1 MIANQIGYYSLIL
14 GLLISVLI
22 CGVSIKDFN
31 NNNKQI
37 SQNTLSLSFLQLV
50 FVIVSFLSLILSF
63 INSDFS
69 NETVFNNSHTTKP
82 LFYKISG
89 AWGNHEGSL
98 LLWLLVLTLFI
109 FIFLIKS
116 REQPKKYRIL
126 TLLFQQVII
135 IGFFLFVLMTSNP
148 FNYLFP
154 IPLEGLGLNPILQD
168 PALAIHPP
176 ILYLGYVGTSIIFS
190 SSLAAVTQN
199 YISKEW
205 GKHIKKWILVSWIF
219 LTIGIMLGS
228 IWAYYEL
235 GWGGF
240 WFWDPVEN
248 VSLMPWLTLTA
259 LLHCI
264 VVLERK
270 ATLTSWVVILS
281 ITTFTLS
288 MCGTFL
294 VRSGILNSVH
304 TFANDPARGIF
315 ILIFLFVLITLSL
328 GIFFFFHKE
337 NNKSS
342 NNLFWLSRE
351 TSILINNWFMMYFLS
366 VILIGTVYP
375 IFLDVISSE
384 KISVGPPFYQKLIVP
399 FLIPFLLFM
408 SLGPRLKWIKSKIEN
423 KKSLIITFIISVMLT
438 FFIIKNL
445 TTDLLFY
452 TVLISAAFFLFFTTL
467 KELFIKKFNNVSQ
480 TVAHFGF
487 SLLILSILFNSI
499 LSSEIITN
507 IKIGEKYNYSKGEIF
522 FKKIEERKESNFNSI
537 IAYFEIKDE
546 NGKIIELK
554 PEIRVY
560 NQPIIITSEADIRT
574 TLLEDK
580 FLVMNLVKGNEY
592 FNIRYQVKP
601 FMVWIWISVLILSF
615 GGLISVLKKDMK
627 NKFNL
632 FIIITFLS
640 FCFVIFY
647 KGLNAPNTYA
657 PKISGKKHIP
667 IFKAKDFNSSL
678 YLNSK
683 KIFEEDI
690 FYIVNIWASWCV
702 PCRESTPLLME
713 LSKNQSVKLI
723 GINYRD
729 NLNNAKDF
737 INKFGN
743 PYSQVIID
751 NDGVHSIEFG
761 AYGVPRNF
769 YN

>member
-1 MIANQIGYYSLIL
+1 LLANQIGYYSLIL
-14 GLLISVLI
+14 GLLLSVLL

-31 NNNKQI
+31 KTNKQI
-37 SQNTLSLSFLQLV
+37 NQNILSLSFLQLV
-50 FVIVSFLSLILSF
+50 FVIVSFLSLIISF

-89 AWGNHEGSL
+89 TWGNHEGSL

-109 FIFLIKS
+109 FLFLIKS

-126 TLLFQQVII
+126 TLLFQQIII
-135 IGFFLFVLMTSNP
+135 IGFFLFVLITSNP

-154 IPLEGLGLNPILQD
+154 IPNEGLGLNPILQD

-199 YISKEW
+199 YVTKEW
-205 GKHIKKWILVSWIF
+205 GQHIKKWVLVSWIF

-264 VVLERK
+264 VVLERR
-270 ATLTSWVVILS
+270 ASLTSWVVILS

-315 ILIFLFVLITLSL
+315 ILIFLFALIVLSL
-328 GIFFFFHKE
+328 GIFFIFHKE

-342 NNLFWLSRE
+342 NNFFWLSRE
-351 TSILINNWFMMYFLS
+351 TSILINNWFMMYFLA
-366 VILIGTVYP
+366 VVLIGTVYP

-384 KISVGPPFYQKLIVP
+384 KISVGPPFYHKLIVP

-423 KKSLIITFIISVMLT
+423 KNSLIITFIISVMLT

-445 TTDLLFY
+445 TADLLFY

-467 KELFIKKFNNVSQ
+467 KELFIKKFNNISQ
-480 TVAHFGF
+480 TVSHFGF

-507 IKIGEKYNYSKGEIF
+507 IKIGERYDYNKGEIF

-537 IAYFEIKDE
+537 IASFEIKDK
-546 NGKIIELK
+546 NGKTIELK
-554 PEIRVY
+554 PEIRIY

-592 FNIRYQVKP
+592 FNIRYQIKP
-601 FMVWIWISVLILSF
+601 FMVWIWISVLLLSL
-615 GGLISVLKKDMK
+615 GGLMS
-627 NKFNL
+627 L
-632 FIIITFLS
+632 F
-640 FCFVIFY
+640 
-647 KGLNAPNTYA
+647 K
-657 PKISGKKHIP
+657 
-667 IFKAKDFNSSL
+667 
-678 YLNSK
+678 
-683 KIFEEDI
+683 
-690 FYIVNIWASWCV
+690 
-702 PCRESTPLLME
+702 RE
-713 LSKNQSVKLI
+713 I
-723 GINYRD
+723 
-729 NLNNAKDF
+729 
-737 INKFGN
+737 
-743 PYSQVIID
+743 
-751 NDGVHSIEFG
+751 
-761 AYGVPRNF
+761 
-769 YN
+769 

>member
-1 MIANQIGYYSLIL
+1 MLANQIGYYSLIL
-14 GLLISVLI
+14 GLMLSVLL

-31 NNNKQI
+31 RSSKQI
-37 SQNTLSLSFLQLV
+37 NQNVLSLSFLQLV

-63 INSDFS
+63 VNSDFS

-89 AWGNHEGSL
+89 TWGNHEGSL

-109 FIFLIKS
+109 FLFLIKS
-116 REQPKKYRIL
+116 KTQPKKYRIL
-126 TLLFQQVII
+126 TLLFQQIII

-154 IPLEGLGLNPILQD
+154 IPNEGLGLNPILQD

-199 YISKEW
+199 YVSKEW
-205 GKHIKKWILVSWIF
+205 GQHIKKWVLVSWIF
-219 LTIGIMLGS
+219 LSLGIMLGS

-248 VSLMPWLTLTA
+248 VSLMPWLALTA

-264 VVLERK
+264 VVLERRVALK
-270 ATLTSWVVILS
+270 SWVIILS

-315 ILIFLFVLITLSL
+315 ILIFLFVLIVLSL
-328 GIFFFFHKE
+328 GIFFIFHKE
-337 NNKSS
+337 NNKNL
-342 NNLFWLSRE
+342 NNFFWLSRE

-366 VILIGTVYP
+366 VVLIGTVYP

-384 KISVGPPFYQKLIVP
+384 KISVGPPFYHKLIAP

-408 SLGPRLKWIKSKIEN
+408 SVGPKLKWVKSKVEN
-423 KKSLIITFIISVMLT
+423 KYSLILTFVVSVTLA

-445 TTDLLFY
+445 TADILFY
-452 TVLISAAFFLFFTTL
+452 TVLVSAAFFLFFTTL
-467 KELFIKKFNNVSQ
+467 KELFIQKLNNTSQ
-480 TVAHFGF
+480 AIAHLGF

-507 IKIGEKYNYSKGEIF
+507 MKVGEKYNYSKGEIF

-537 IAYFEIKDE
+537 TAYFEVKDLK
-546 NGKIIELK
+546 GRMVELK
-554 PEIRVY
+554 PEIRIY
-560 NQPIIITSEADIRT
+560 NQPIIVTSEADIKT

-580 FLVMNLVKGNEY
+580 FIVMNLVKGNEY

-601 FMVWIWISVLILSF
+601 FMVWIWISVLLLSL
-615 GGLISVLKKDMK
+615 GGAMG
-627 NKFNL
+627 L
-632 FIIITFLS
+632 FKTR
-640 FCFVIFY
+640 
-647 KGLNAPNTYA
+647 T
-657 PKISGKKHIP
+657 
-667 IFKAKDFNSSL
+667 
-678 YLNSK
+678 
-683 KIFEEDI
+683 
-690 FYIVNIWASWCV
+690 
-702 PCRESTPLLME
+702 
-713 LSKNQSVKLI
+713 
-723 GINYRD
+723 
-729 NLNNAKDF
+729 
-737 INKFGN
+737 
-743 PYSQVIID
+743 
-751 NDGVHSIEFG
+751 
-761 AYGVPRNF
+761 
-769 YN
+769 

>member
-1 MIANQIGYYSLIL
+1 MLANQIGYYSLIL
-14 GLLISVLI
+14 GLLLSVLL

-31 NNNKQI
+31 KTNKQI
-37 SQNTLSLSFLQLV
+37 NQNILSLSFLQLV
-50 FVIVSFLSLILSF
+50 FVIVSFLSLIVSF

-89 AWGNHEGSL
+89 TWGNHEGSL

-109 FIFLIKS
+109 FLFLIKS

-126 TLLFQQVII
+126 TLLFQQIII

-154 IPLEGLGLNPILQD
+154 IPNEGLGLNPILQD

-199 YISKEW
+199 YVTKEW
-205 GKHIKKWILVSWIF
+205 GQHIKKWVLVSWIF

-264 VVLERK
+264 VVLERR
-270 ATLTSWVVILS
+270 ASLTSWAVVLS

-315 ILIFLFVLITLSL
+315 ILIFLFALIVLSL
-328 GIFFFFHKE
+328 GIFFIFHKE

-342 NNLFWLSRE
+342 NNFFWLSRE
-351 TSILINNWFMMYFLS
+351 TSILINNWFMMYFLA
-366 VILIGTVYP
+366 VVLIGTVYP

-423 KKSLIITFIISVMLT
+423 KNSLIITFIISVMLT

-445 TTDLLFY
+445 TADLLFY

-467 KELFIKKFNNVSQ
+467 KELFIKKFNNISQ
-480 TVAHFGF
+480 TVSHFGF

-507 IKIGEKYNYSKGEIF
+507 IKIGERYDYNKGEIF
-522 FKKIEERKESNFNSI
+522 FKKVEERKESNFNSI
-537 IAYFEIKDE
+537 IASFEIKDK
-546 NGKIIELK
+546 NGKTIELK
-554 PEIRVY
+554 PEIRIY

-601 FMVWIWISVLILSF
+601 FMVWIWISVLLLSL
-615 GGLISVLKKDMK
+615 GGLMS
-627 NKFNL
+627 L
-632 FIIITFLS
+632 F
-640 FCFVIFY
+640 
-647 KGLNAPNTYA
+647 K
-657 PKISGKKHIP
+657 
-667 IFKAKDFNSSL
+667 
-678 YLNSK
+678 
-683 KIFEEDI
+683 
-690 FYIVNIWASWCV
+690 
-702 PCRESTPLLME
+702 RE
-713 LSKNQSVKLI
+713 I
-723 GINYRD
+723 
-729 NLNNAKDF
+729 
-737 INKFGN
+737 
-743 PYSQVIID
+743 
-751 NDGVHSIEFG
+751 
-761 AYGVPRNF
+761 
-769 YN
+769 

>member
-1 MIANQIGYYSLIL
+1 MLANQIGYYSLIL
-14 GLLISVLI
+14 GLLLSVLL

-31 NNNKQI
+31 KTNKQI
-37 SQNTLSLSFLQLV
+37 NQNILSLSFLQLV
-50 FVIVSFLSLILSF
+50 FVIVSFLSLIISF

-89 AWGNHEGSL
+89 TWGNHEGSL

-109 FIFLIKS
+109 FLFLIKS

-126 TLLFQQVII
+126 TLLFQQIII

-154 IPLEGLGLNPILQD
+154 IPNEGLGLNPILQD

-199 YISKEW
+199 YVSKQW
-205 GKHIKKWILVSWIF
+205 GQHIKKWVLVSWIF

-264 VVLERK
+264 VVLETR
-270 ATLTSWVVILS
+270 AALTSWVVILS

-315 ILIFLFVLITLSL
+315 ILIFLFALIVLSL
-328 GIFFFFHKE
+328 GIFFIFHKE
-337 NNKSS
+337 NNKST
-342 NNLFWLSRE
+342 NNFFWLSKE

-366 VILIGTVYP
+366 VVLIGTVYP

-423 KKSLIITFIISVMLT
+423 KNSLIITFIISVMLT

-445 TTDLLFY
+445 TADLLFY

-480 TVAHFGF
+480 TVSHFGF

-507 IKIGEKYNYSKGEIF
+507 IKIGERYDYNKGEIF

-537 IAYFEIKDE
+537 IASFEIKDK
-546 NGKIIELK
+546 NGKTIELK
-554 PEIRVY
+554 PEIRIY
-560 NQPIIITSEADIRT
+560 NQPVIITSEADIRT

-592 FNIRYQVKP
+592 FNIRYQIKP
-601 FMVWIWISVLILSF
+601 FMVWIWISAVSYTHLTLPTIY
-615 GGLISVLKKDMK
+615 SV
-627 NKFNL
+627 
-632 FIIITFLS
+632 
-640 FCFVIFY
+640 
-647 KGLNAPNTYA
+647 
-657 PKISGKKHIP
+657 
-667 IFKAKDFNSSL
+667 
-678 YLNSK
+678 
-683 KIFEEDI
+683 
-690 FYIVNIWASWCV
+690 
-702 PCRESTPLLME
+702 
-713 LSKNQSVKLI
+713 
-723 GINYRD
+723 
-729 NLNNAKDF
+729 
-737 INKFGN
+737 
-743 PYSQVIID
+743 
-751 NDGVHSIEFG
+751 
-761 AYGVPRNF
+761 
-769 YN
+769 

>member
-1 MIANQIGYYSLIL
+1 LLANQIGYYSLIL
-14 GLLISVLI
+14 GLLLSFLL
-22 CGVSIKDFN
+22 CGVSIKDLKN
-31 NNNKQI
+31 NSKQI
-37 SQNTLSLSFLQLV
+37 SSNLLFLSFLQLT

-89 AWGNHEGSL
+89 TWGNHEGSL

-109 FIFLIKS
+109 FLFLIKS

-154 IPLEGLGLNPILQD
+154 IPTEGLGLNPILQD

-199 YISKEW
+199 YISPKW
-205 GKHIKKWILVSWIF
+205 GMHIKKWVLVSWIF

-248 VSLMPWLTLTA
+248 ISLMPWLTLTA

-264 VVLERK
+264 VVLEKRT
-270 ATLTSWVVILS
+270 ALTSWIVILS

-304 TFANDPARGIF
+304 TFANDPARGVF
-315 ILIFLFVLITLSL
+315 ILIFLFVLIALSL
-328 GIFFFFHKE
+328 GIFFVFHKQDNKIP
-337 NNKSS
+337 NNF
-342 NNLFWLSRE
+342 FWLSRE
-351 TSILINNWFMMYFLS
+351 TSILINNWFMMYYLS
-366 VILIGTVYP
+366 VVLIGTVYP

-384 KISVGPPFYQKLIVP
+384 KISVGPPFYQKLIIP

-408 SLGPRLKWIKSKIEN
+408 SVGPKLKWIKSKIEN
-423 KKSLIITFIISVMLT
+423 KNSLIITFIISVVLA

-445 TTDLLFY
+445 TADLLFY
-452 TVLISAAFFLFFTTL
+452 TVLVSAAFFLFFTTL
-467 KELFIKKFNNVSQ
+467 KELIIKKFNNVPQ
-480 TVAHFGF
+480 TIAHFGF

-522 FKKIEERKESNFNSI
+522 LKKTEERQKKNFNSI

-546 NGKIIELK
+546 NGNTIELK
-554 PEIRVY
+554 PEIRIY
-560 NQPIIITSEADIRT
+560 NQPIIITSEADIKT

-601 FMVWIWISVLILSF
+601 FMVWIWISVLLLSL
-615 GGLISVLKKDMK
+615 GGMMSLFKKRYEK
-627 NKFNL
+627 
-632 FIIITFLS
+632 
-640 FCFVIFY
+640 
-647 KGLNAPNTYA
+647 
-657 PKISGKKHIP
+657 
-667 IFKAKDFNSSL
+667 
-678 YLNSK
+678 
-683 KIFEEDI
+683 
-690 FYIVNIWASWCV
+690 
-702 PCRESTPLLME
+702 
-713 LSKNQSVKLI
+713 
-723 GINYRD
+723 
-729 NLNNAKDF
+729 
-737 INKFGN
+737 
-743 PYSQVIID
+743 
-751 NDGVHSIEFG
+751 
-761 AYGVPRNF
+761 
-769 YN
+769 

>member
-1 MIANQIGYYSLIL
+1 LLANQIGYYSLIL
-14 GLLISVLI
+14 GLLLSVLL

-31 NNNKQI
+31 KTNKQI
-37 SQNTLSLSFLQLV
+37 NQNILSLSFLQLV
-50 FVIVSFLSLILSF
+50 FVIVSFLSLIISF

-89 AWGNHEGSL
+89 TWGNHEGSL

-109 FIFLIKS
+109 FLFLIKS

-126 TLLFQQVII
+126 TLLFQQIII

-154 IPLEGLGLNPILQD
+154 IPNEGLGLNPILQD

-199 YISKEW
+199 YVTKEW
-205 GKHIKKWILVSWIF
+205 GQHIKKWVLVSWIF

-228 IWAYYEL
+228 IWAYHEL

-264 VVLERK
+264 VVLERR
-270 ATLTSWVVILS
+270 ASLTSWVVILS

-315 ILIFLFVLITLSL
+315 ILIFLFALIVLSL
-328 GIFFFFHKE
+328 GIFFIFHKE

-342 NNLFWLSRE
+342 NNFFWLSRE
-351 TSILINNWFMMYFLS
+351 TSILINNWFMMYFLA
-366 VILIGTVYP
+366 VVLIGTVYP

-423 KKSLIITFIISVMLT
+423 KNSLIITFIISVMLT

-445 TTDLLFY
+445 TADLLFY

-467 KELFIKKFNNVSQ
+467 KELFIKKFNNISQ
-480 TVAHFGF
+480 TVSHFGF

-507 IKIGEKYNYSKGEIF
+507 IKIGERYDYNKGEIF

-537 IAYFEIKDE
+537 IASFEIKDK
-546 NGKIIELK
+546 NGKTIELK
-554 PEIRVY
+554 PEIRIY

-580 FLVMNLVKGNEY
+580 FLVMNIVKGNEY
-592 FNIRYQVKP
+592 FNIRYQIKP
-601 FMVWIWISVLILSF
+601 FMVWIWISVLLLSL
-615 GGLISVLKKDMK
+615 GGLMS
-627 NKFNL
+627 L
-632 FIIITFLS
+632 F
-640 FCFVIFY
+640 
-647 KGLNAPNTYA
+647 K
-657 PKISGKKHIP
+657 
-667 IFKAKDFNSSL
+667 
-678 YLNSK
+678 
-683 KIFEEDI
+683 
-690 FYIVNIWASWCV
+690 
-702 PCRESTPLLME
+702 RE
-713 LSKNQSVKLI
+713 I
-723 GINYRD
+723 
-729 NLNNAKDF
+729 
-737 INKFGN
+737 
-743 PYSQVIID
+743 
-751 NDGVHSIEFG
+751 
-761 AYGVPRNF
+761 
-769 YN
+769 